1 MAFIETPRFPLFL
14 SEGATSGP
22 EWNTLISMMMSG
34 HEQRNAAWAYPRQQY
49 RIALNNQ
56 DRVAFDTCLN
66 FFYAAR
72 GRANGFRFR
81 DPVDYTVTVSNGILG
96 DGIGSGL
103 PTYQLRKRY
112 TVGSTTAD
120 RLITKPVT
128 VSVFRNASP
137 VTVGAGAGQIA
148 INLTTG
154 IITFVSDASQNVTAM
169 TGGATT
175 SVTLAA
181 ALAPLAIGE
190 KLYLSGVVGTIATA
204 VNGIAHPITNI
215 VGAVYTLSA
224 NTTGLTR
231 TSGGVGDAYPQAG
244 EPLTWSGTFDV
255 AVRFDSDLME
265 ASVNRTSIG
274 GSISWDVRLRETRD
288 T

>member
-1 MAFIETPRFPLFL
+1 MWL
-14 SEGATSGP
+14 
-22 EWNTLISMMMSG
+22 
-34 HEQRNAAWAYPRQQY
+34 YPRQQY
-49 RIALNNQ
+49 LIQLNNQ
-56 DRVAFDTCLN
+56 NSIAFDTCLN
-66 FFYAAR
+66 FFYAAN
-72 GRANGFRFR
+72 GRANGFRFK
-81 DPVDYTVTVSNGILG
+81 DPIDSTTTTTTGLLG
-96 DGIGSGL
+96 AGIGTGL

-120 RLITKPVT
+120 RLITKPIT
-128 VSVFRNASP
+128 VSVFRSAAP

-148 INLTTG
+148 INMTTG
-154 IITFVSDASQNVTAM
+154 IVTFVADASQSVTAM

-190 KLYLSGVVGTIATA
+190 SLYISGVVGTIATA

-215 VGAVYTLSA
+215 VGAVYTLST

-231 TSGGVGDAYPQAG
+231 TSGGTGFAYPQSG

-255 AVRFDSDLME
+255 AVRFDTDMME
-265 ASVNRTSIG
+265 AVVNRTSIG
-274 GSISWDVRLRETRD
+274 GSISWDVRLIETRG